1 MFGKPYSDYVRFQ
14 APFLFAIAVVGLIRL
29 AASIAGLSDDTV
41 KFASMTI
48 VFFAGVV
55 YYGLRVGRT
64 GFGTYRHIL
73 PLVFNQSAVFHTI
86 SIIGI
91 ALSANGFPNVFDT
104 PEFRG
109 PGGSTETTALAHGL
123 SHLIVGMTFGTLVGW
138 GLGSAVMA
146 AFGRPLKQTSPQA

>member
-1 MFGKPYSDYVRFQ
+1 MFGKSYSDYVRFQ
-14 APFLFAIAVVGLIRL
+14 TPFLIAIAAVGGVRL
-29 AASIAGLSDDTV
+29 LASMAGIADDSV
-41 KFASMTI
+41 KFASMT
-48 VFFAGVV
+48 VVYFAGVI

-73 PLVFNQSAVFHTI
+73 PLVLNQSVVFHTI

-91 ALSANGFPNVFDT
+91 ALSANGFPNVFDK

-109 PGGSTETTALAHGL
+109 PGGSAETTALAHAL

-138 GLGSAVMA
+138 GLGSAIMA
-146 AFGRPLKQTSPQA
+146 AFVRPARQTAPQA